1 MLCFKKD
8 PNQRPTARKL
18 KSHAWLTPEGYTSTP
33 SGASTLESSGA
44 PSSGS
49 EGAGAAGA
57 AGGGGAGAGGTGT
70 MVLNAGTGGML
81 VEVTSG
87 RGALKM
93 ALPDHI
99 LPAPATISQ
108 LEQLRHLEHQRPQA
122 ARGAAPSGTVN
133 WSGPQRPSLGSSP
146 ADEFRASTLHAGERD
161 ALVRLRPTE
170 PPPPP
175 PPPPPLTPRRSQNSV
190 GVGHGLGGDDDTM
203 SFMDSIISGISVDLP
218 DGLGWPLECLPKC
231 L

>member
-1 MLCFKKD
+1 MSIKRTAISIVAALCSTTIAQAQFAVIDSAQIAQSATHQAAEIAKYV
-8 PNQRPTARKL
+8 QMIE
-18 KSHAWLTPEGYTSTP
+18 HQLTQITHLT
-33 SGASTLESSGA
+33 
-44 PSSGS
+44 
-49 EGAGAAGA
+49 
-57 AGGGGAGAGGTGT
+57 
-70 MVLNAGTGGML
+70 
-81 VEVTSG
+81 
-87 RGALKM
+87 
-93 ALPDHI
+93 
-99 LPAPATISQ
+99 SQ

-218 DGLGWPLECLPKC
+218 DGLGWPLECH
-231 L
+231 

>member
-18 KSHAWLTPEGYTSTP
+18 KSHAWLKPEGYTSTS
-33 SGASTLESSGA
+33 SGASTIESSGA
-44 PSSGS
+44 PISGS
-49 EGAGAAGA
+49 EGASAAGA
-57 AGGGGAGAGGTGT
+57 AGGGVAGAGGTGT
-70 MVLNAGTGGML
+70 MVLNAGGML
-81 VEVTSG
+81 AEETSG
-87 RGALKM
+87 RGS
-93 ALPDHI
+93 LPDHI

-108 LEQLRHLEHQRPQA
+108 LEQLRQLEHQRPQA

-218 DGLGWPLECLPKC
+218 DGLGWPLECH
-231 L
+231 